1 MKLSMNHKENET
13 YKFEPADDDH
23 EQAWNIR
30 ILDGMFNETVIQ
42 YGAVEANGE
51 GEEAFL
57 SFNFHVISSPDAEL
71 TSNDEQLQEEA
82 GDILQE
88 IIRASVEAND
98 GTIGFK
104 EKNAD

>member
-1 MKLSMNHKENET
+1 MNHKENET

-30 ILDGMFNETVIQ
+30 VLDGMFNETVIQ
-42 YGAVEANGE
+42 YGTIEANGE

-57 SFNFHVISSPDAEL
+57 SFNFSVVSSPDAEL
-71 TSNDEQLQEEA
+71 TSDNEQLQEEA

-88 IIRASVEAND
+88 ILRASIEADD
-98 GTIGFK
+98 GTIGFR
-104 EKNAD
+104 EKQE